1 MELCHFKIEDRH
13 MSIQRLANGAQRD
26 IWRRKPIL
34 KVALRT
40 ESMESHHDKD
50 REVDNPKDSA

>member
-1 MELCHFKIEDRH
+1 MR
-13 MSIQRLANGAQRD
+13 GALFN
-26 IWRRKPIL
+26 PP

-50 REVDNPKDSA
+50 RKADNPKDSA